1 MDMNMKKTSFVLG
14 LAALLVAGSAAAQTA
29 SEIEIDRAMMETE
42 RKAIVAKNMILS
54 EEEADAFWPVYN
66 DYREAVRPLTD
77 KRVKLI
83 RELAAQFETLGDDV
97 AQDMLKE
104 NFSQQQARLKLKR
117 SYIGK
122 FNKVLAPKKTV
133 RLFQIENKLD
143 AIIDFGL
150 AKAIPLVE

>member
-1 MDMNMKKTSFVLG
+1 MKKPSFVVG
-14 LAALLVAGSAAAQTA
+14 LAVLLFAGAAVAQTA
-29 SEIEIDRAMMETE
+29 SEIEIDRAVMETE
-42 RKAIVAKNMILS
+42 RKAVVAKNMILS

-83 RELAAQFETLGDDV
+83 RDLAEQFETLGDET
-97 AQDMLKE
+97 AQGMLKE
-104 NFSQQQARLKLKR
+104 NFEQQQARIKLNR

-122 FNKVLAPKKTV
+122 FNKVLPPKKTV
-133 RLFQIENKLD
+133 RLFQIESKLD
-143 AIIDFGL
+143 AIVNFGL